1 VTWHWAVR
9 DLWRH
14 RTRTLLSL
22 LGVAI
27 ATALLFDMVLLSG
40 GIERSFGRLLSSRGF
55 QLRVSPAGTL
65 PFDTDA
71 TLDSVAMLRHALQ
84 AEPGVLQVGAV
95 LGTSALAQRA
105 GPLAPVVVYGVT
117 PDVQGIYDL
126 VAGADL
132 LPADTSGMLV
142 GAPAASRLG
151 VGVGDTVDVQG
162 RLDPR
167 LAAAGVDRR
176 LVVRGVV
183 HFIYDAREQPSIA
196 VTLPVAQQ
204 LGGPPAAGRASAL
217 MVRVREPVTNATV
230 ARLRRDFP
238 AVSINSI
245 GDMVA
250 QFRLR
255 LSYFRQLS
263 LILGTIALLVTVLLV
278 TTLLAIG
285 VNERIGEIAALRA
298 IGIRRTTVVRQVL
311 LEGFLLTI
319 IGGAAGAGLGA
330 ITARWLD
337 AILTTFP
344 GLPAA
349 ISFFV
354 ADPRQL
360 AIAGMVVLATG
371 LIAGLYPAWRAASA
385 PIAATLRSEA
395 A

>member
-1 VTWHWAVR
+1 MTWHWAVR

-71 TLDSVAMLRHALQ
+71 TLDSVAALRRALQ
-84 AEPGVLQVGAV
+84 AEPAVLQVGAV
-95 LGTSALAQRA
+95 LGTSALAHRG
-105 GPLAPVVVYGVT
+105 GPVAPLVVYGVT

-126 VAGADL
+126 VAGSDL
-132 LPADTSGMLV
+132 VPADTTGVLV
-142 GAPAASRLG
+142 GAPAESRLG
-151 VGVGDTVDVQG
+151 VRIGDTLEVQG

-167 LAAAGVDRR
+167 LAAASVDRR

-183 HFIYDAREQPSIA
+183 RFIYDARDQPSIA

-204 LGGPPAAGRASAL
+204 LGGPYAAGRASAL
-217 MVRVREPVTNATV
+217 MVRVTEPVTAATV
-230 ARLRRDFP
+230 AHLRHDFP
-238 AVSINSI
+238 AVSINSV

-298 IGIRRTTVVRQVL
+298 IGIRRATVVRQVL
-311 LEGFLLTI
+311 LEGFLLTA
-319 IGGAAGAGLGA
+319 IGGVAGTGLGA
-330 ITARWLD
+330 VTARWLD

-354 ADPRQL
+354 AEPRQL
-360 AIAGMVVLATG
+360 AIAGTVVLVAG
-371 LIAGLYPAWRAASA
+371 LLAGLYPAWRAASA